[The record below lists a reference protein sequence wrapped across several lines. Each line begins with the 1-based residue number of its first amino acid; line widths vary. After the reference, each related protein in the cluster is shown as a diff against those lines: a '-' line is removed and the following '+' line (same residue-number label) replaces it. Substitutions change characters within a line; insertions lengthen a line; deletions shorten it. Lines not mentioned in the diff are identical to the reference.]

1 MKLESVVKYHSPRPN
16 TFSVGSSRAT
26 PSPDN
31 MTGKDVMAALGFVIR
46 RAPLGYSAFCGKME
60 LSKQDKQRAVRLLTA
75 AGIRESVRYP
85 ALHKLP
91 QAEREAIVAVI
102 AGYAFLDYARSA
114 ATELA
119 CHKCEGAG
127 FRQGK
132 RCTKC
137 QGKGFTRAACK
148 DCKGR
153 GESVNRI
160 KTRLQGVPVY
170 QHCKRCA
177 GRGFERI
184 PSTVVFRAICQVT
197 DAISLDVWNKS
208 VKQLLE
214 FLTSEL
220 HREEAWAETNL
231 FRVTK

>member
-16 TFSVGSSRAT
+16 TFSTGSPRAT
-26 PSPDN
+26 PVLDN
-31 MTGKDVMAALGFVIR
+31 MTGKDVMTALGFVIR

-60 LSKQDKQRAVRLLTA
+60 LSQQDKQRAVLLLTA
-75 AGIRESVRYP
+75 AGIRKSVRYP

-91 QAEREAIVAVI
+91 LAEREAIVAVI
-102 AGYAFLDYARSA
+102 AGYAFLDYTRSA
-114 ATELA
+114 ATELT
-119 CHKCEGAG
+119 CHKCEGTG
-127 FRQGK
+127 FSKGK
-132 RCTKC
+132 CCTKC

-170 QHCKRCA
+170 QHCQRCG

-184 PSTVVFRAICQVT
+184 ASTVVFRAVCQVT
-197 DAISLDVWNKS
+197 QAISLDVWNKS

-220 HREEAWAETNL
+220 HREEAWAEKQL
-231 FRVTK
+231 LHITK

>member
-16 TFSVGSSRAT
+16 VFCAVSPRAT
-26 PSPDN
+26 PAPDN
-31 MTGKDVMAALGFVIR
+31 MTGNDVMAAMGFVIR

-60 LSKQDKQRAVRLLTA
+60 LSQQDKQRAVRLLTA

-114 ATELA
+114 ATEVP
-119 CHKCEGAG
+119 CHQCQGTG
-127 FRQGK
+127 FRK
-132 RCTKC
+132 AKHCTKC

-153 GESVNRI
+153 GESVNRMM
-160 KTRLQGVPVY
+160 TRFQGVPVY
-170 QHCKRCA
+170 QPCKRCS
-177 GRGFERI
+177 GRGYERI
-184 PSTVVFRAICQVT
+184 PSAVVYRAVCQVT
-197 DAISLDVWNKS
+197 QAITTDTWNKS
-208 VKQLLE
+208 VKQLLA
-214 FLTSEL
+214 FLVAEL
-220 HREEAWAETNL
+220 HREEAWAEKQL
-231 FRVTK
+231 IHITK

>member
-16 TFSVGSSRAT
+16 TFCTGSPRAA
-26 PSPDN
+26 PAPDN
-31 MTGKDVMAALGFVIR
+31 MTGKDVMAALGLVIR

-60 LSKQDKQRAVRLLTA
+60 LSQQDKQQAVRLLTA

-91 QAEREAIVAVI
+91 LAEREAIVAVI

-114 ATELA
+114 ATELT
-119 CHKCEGAG
+119 CHKCQGTG
-127 FRQGK
+127 FRKSK
-132 RCTKC
+132 RCSKC

-170 QHCKRCA
+170 QHCQRCG

-184 PSTVVFRAICQVT
+184 ASTVVFRAVCHVT
-197 DAISLDVWNKS
+197 SAISLDVWNKS

-220 HREEAWAETNL
+220 YREEAWAEMQL
-231 FRVTK
+231 LHITK